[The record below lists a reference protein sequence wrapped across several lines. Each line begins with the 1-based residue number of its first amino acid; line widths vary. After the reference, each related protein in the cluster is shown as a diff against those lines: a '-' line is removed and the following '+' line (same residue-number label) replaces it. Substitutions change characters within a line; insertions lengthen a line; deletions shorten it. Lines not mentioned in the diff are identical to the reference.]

1 MRLFGTDGVRGKA
14 NTELTPELATSLG
27 RAVVSALRT
36 EADCPLIYIGRD
48 TRVSGDM
55 LALALAAGC
64 MSAGANVVDLGVL
77 PTPALAYL
85 TKHGSATIGAM
96 ISASHNPAIDNG
108 IKFFT
113 HAGFKLPDAVEDTIE
128 ALVRNQEGTVRVSG
142 DSVGT
147 YSIDTSMQEQYFQYL

>member
-1 MRLFGTDGVRGKA
+1 MRIFGTDGIRGKA

-27 RAVVSALRT
+27 RAVVSALST
-36 EADCPLIYIGRD
+36 ETDVPLIYIGRD

-85 TKHGSATIGAM
+85 TKNGSATIGAM
-96 ISASHNPAIDNG
+96 ISASHNP
-108 IKFFT
+108 
-113 HAGFKLPDAVEDTIE
+113 
-128 ALVRNQEGTVRVSG
+128 
-142 DSVGT
+142 
-147 YSIDTSMQEQYFQYL
+147 